1 MRGALSDHECLGMMS
16 QVVSQTMPNEHSRT
30 AGMLTTKLRKG
41 TGDGASRDRGLD
53 SGGTNFP
60 HTLLIYRHM
69 TIVEHH
75 RTLQNE

>member
-1 MRGALSDHECLGMMS
+1 
-16 QVVSQTMPNEHSRT
+16 MPNEYSHT
-30 AGMLTTKLRKG
+30 ASMLTTKLRKG
-41 TGDGASRDRGLD
+41 IGDSASKDRGLD

-60 HTLLIYRHM
+60 HTLLMYRHV